1 LKKLLL
7 FFSKEVT
14 SSMWLFFALV
24 VVSVDELKV
33 QELQNNSTI
42 TLHGLGGGE
51 WTGVLS
57 EEDIPVFNHIAPLKV
72 LSGLLSPAECR
83 TVIDKLSTWAFDSD
97 EDSVDGARTFEFYLE
112 KNGSTGDA
120 LRYPGKPDDDPSIL
134 EARRPVRDEIASI
147 LRPVVLEWLE
157 PFINEHFKHDCNGK
171 CRACYSL
178 IRRYREWERR
188 DHKAHFDIQAL
199 VTVVVSLNSF
209 GRDFKGGIY
218 VLKGVKE
225 ERQFIA
231 LQEGDA
237 VIHQSDLLHG
247 VRVFGSAERWSWILW
262 FQDSSTCNAEP
273 ETWNRK
279 AAEEGDAVAQF
290 LVANRAGMASSGLKW
305 LKKAARGGYSR
316 AQNDLG
322 MLFKNG
328 FAQDADLDKALFWL
342 RKSAKSGSPTGMYN
356 LGEMLRQQGKIEKA
370 CYWFEKSAL
379 LGQQDSAHNMGI
391 AYHKGVGGRHQD
403 NDEAVRWLEL
413 SGNADSLYAAFLISE
428 GPQANEY
435 LIKAAKMGHIEAQ
448 QKLDELYA
456 HLHQKAELR

>member
-1 LKKLLL
+1 
-7 FFSKEVT
+7 
-14 SSMWLFFALV
+14 MWLFFTMV
-24 VVSVDELKV
+24 VVSVEELKV
-33 QELQNNSTI
+33 QELQNNSTV
-42 TLHGLGGGE
+42 TLRGLGGGE

-72 LSGLLSPAECR
+72 LSGLLSPAECH
-83 TVIDKLSTWAFDSD
+83 TVIDKLSTYAFDND

-120 LRYPGKPDDDPSIL
+120 LRYPGKPDDNPYIF

-147 LRPVVLEWLE
+147 LRPVVVEWLE
-157 PFINEHFKHDCNGK
+157 PFVNEYFKHDCNGE

-209 GRDFKGGIY
+209 GRDFEGGIY
-218 VLKGVKE
+218 VLKGVEE

-247 VRVFGSAERWSWILW
+247 VHVFGSAERWSWILW
-262 FQDSSTCNAEP
+262 FQDSLTCNAEP

-290 LVANRAGMASSGLKW
+290 LVASRDGEASNGLKW
-305 LKKAARGGYSR
+305 LKKAARAGYSR

-322 MLFKNG
+322 ILFKNG
-328 FAQDADLDKALFWL
+328 LGEDADLDKKALFWF
-342 RKSAKSGSPTGMYN
+342 RKSAKNGSPTGMYH
-356 LGEMLRQQGKIEKA
+356 LGEMLREQGKVERA

-379 LGQQDSAHNMGI
+379 LGHQDSAHNMGV

-413 SGNADSLYAAFLISE
+413 ADNADSLFTASLISE
-428 GPQANEY
+428 DPQPNEY
-435 LIKAAKMGHIEAQ
+435 LIKAAKMGHIKAQ
-448 QKLDELYA
+448 EWLEEMYA
-456 HLHQKAELR
+456 QVQEKTDLR